1 LIVLKTI
8 FDNPYFYIEKHPLYG
23 WPGYL
28 LVYSKARKESMSEF
42 SNEEQL
48 ALGVILSE
56 VTRAVEKHTHAER
69 VYSIMFAEG
78 TPVVHFHIF
87 PRTKELSENM
97 REEKPNSPG
106 AGWPAVSWVKEKYKV
121 PNVKAE
127 CNVIFEKIRQDL
139 SACPLLIPSGPLASE
154 SL

>member
-1 LIVLKTI
+1 
-8 FDNPYFYIEKHPLYG
+8 
-23 WPGYL
+23 
-28 LVYSKARKESMSEF
+28 MSEF
-42 SNEEQL
+42 SKEEQL
-48 ALGVILSE
+48 SLGMVLSE
-56 VTRAVEKHTHAER
+56 VTRAVEKHTRAER

-97 REEKPNSPG
+97 REEKPSSPG

-127 CNVIFEKIRQDL
+127 CDLIFEKIRQDL
-139 SACPLLIPSGPLASE
+139 SACQLVMPSVPLNSE
-154 SL
+154 SH